1 MYVCMYD
8 ICMYMYVYFGAEDQT
23 LGLEHAGEVH
33 WATAPDPQYIF
44 NDFPPYMWL
53 NGLRKF

>member
-33 WATAPDPQYIF
+33 RGTAPDPQYIF
-44 NDFPPYMWL
+44 NDFPPYM
-53 NGLRKF
+53 